1 VKAIPKLYLGSYYMD
16 LTTNVVLAAIIAF
29 GFYLVN
35 RHDAVRRQALSQGGG
50 QAGQASDWISR
61 LHRSAAMVFLG
72 ALSVLC
78 ALHYMMPDEAPSNSG
93 RGSDSGRGSGS
104 GRGNGRGSGSAR
116 KVVGGGG
123 YVFD

>member
-1 VKAIPKLYLGSYYMD
+1 MD

-29 GFYLVN
+29 CFYLVN

-50 QAGQASDWISR
+50 QAGQGPGQGGGGQASDWISR
-61 LHRSAAMVFLG
+61 LHRSVAMVFLG

-78 ALHYMMPDEAPSNSG
+78 ALHYMMPDDASP
-93 RGSDSGRGSGS
+93 RSGS
-104 GRGNGRGSGSAR
+104 KNGRGKSSGSAR
-116 KVVGGGG
+116 KVGGGG